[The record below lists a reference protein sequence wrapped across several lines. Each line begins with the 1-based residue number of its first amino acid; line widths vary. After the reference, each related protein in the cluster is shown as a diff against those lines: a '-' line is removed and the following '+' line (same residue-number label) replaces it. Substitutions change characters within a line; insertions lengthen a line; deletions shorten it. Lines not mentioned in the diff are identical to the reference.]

1 MSRSRSSRSR
11 RSRRGRG
18 KGDAVV
24 REVTGFIEE
33 NPVTTAVAALAAG
46 ALATSVFKMTIGKPA
61 GEKVTQADDEKK
73 PTVRKKRGAAS
84 RAPRAGRKS

>member
-1 MSRSRSSRSR
+1 MSRSRSR
-11 RSRRGRG
+11 RSKRRSRG

-24 REVTGFIEE
+24 REVTNFIEE

-46 ALATSVFKMTIGKPA
+46 ALATSVFKMTVGKPA
-61 GEKVTQADDEKK
+61 RQKVTQAEADDKK
-73 PTVRKKRGAAS
+73 PAVRKKRGAAS